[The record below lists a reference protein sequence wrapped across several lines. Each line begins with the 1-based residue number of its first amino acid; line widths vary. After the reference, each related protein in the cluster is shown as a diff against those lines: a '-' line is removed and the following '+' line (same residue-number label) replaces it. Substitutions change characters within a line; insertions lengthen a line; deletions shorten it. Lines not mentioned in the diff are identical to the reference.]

1 MGAKITG
8 HATAAP
14 ARQCHTGA
22 QVHTREPGYSRTCA
36 AAILTIDADGA
47 WPRLYE
53 RGRVGKTIPGIPTSN
68 ADLPCGRRFILQWG
82 SYLHK
87 YQPKHLEPKS
97 GCYSQSILPGLQK
110 DYFLLTT
117 IIRKLLDMSYY
128 LIYNVPK

>member
-1 MGAKITG
+1 MAVVIGCVVYYGTISNGTALHDIIGIMPMGAKITG

-87 YQPKHLEPKS
+87 YQPKHLEPKIS
-97 GCYSQSILPGLQK
+97 
-110 DYFLLTT
+110 
-117 IIRKLLDMSYY
+117 
-128 LIYNVPK
+128 